1 MKTLLLSFLISTANA
16 LAAGGPAQPP
26 LEACQNLEGLFPVMV
41 YADEPQ
47 PDAVLVKL
55 LFARCGQGK
64 GTLEKISFDLPHGQA
79 ASAICRVKA
88 E

>member
-1 MKTLLLSFLISTANA
+1 MKTLLLSLLISTSAS
-16 LAAGGPAQPP
+16 AAGGPAYQGT
-26 LEACQNLEGLFPVMV
+26 EACNDLSPLFPVMV
-41 YADEPQ
+41 YAEEPQ

-79 ASAICRVKA
+79 ASAICRVKP

>member
-1 MKTLLLSFLISTANA
+1 MKTLLLSLLLSTTAAAN
-16 LAAGGPAQPP
+16 GGPAFPP
-26 LEACQNLEGLFPVMV
+26 LETCENLEGLFPVMV